1 METLLEKYQVRPSPK
16 PLSDITINFAQ
27 KQNKPSSTIQEI
39 DLDDL
44 LSNEDQDKMSVYDNK
59 EDINV
64 IIEDKT
70 KLSFDF
76 DFDKFRSKIS
86 NSVFHKEMLD
96 ATNVVNNIGFDIASE
111 ESMDVE
117 KQGID
122 QQPQKRRTKP
132 VNAQK
137 RPKIQVVNVS
147 LDQNMKM
154 KVPRR
159 EDMLVMKRPSY
170 YMNNRQIFSQFINQ
184 IFGKYRDELNNINNE
199 FTCDS
204 IDRNEEF
211 KLLLHQKIVRDY
223 LNIYTPYRGLLLY
236 HGLGSGKT
244 CSSIAIAE
252 AFNSLSAIALGEG
265 ITKGQQV
272 VILVPASLRT
282 NFYEELKKCGNP
294 IFKKNQYWKF
304 ISIKTTS
311 GEINTHMKEQLVK
324 ALHLPSSF
332 IEKYQGAFMVD
343 VNKETNYEE
352 LSGEQKRLLDK
363 QIDEMIQQ
371 KYLILNYNGLRKAR
385 LMEMTNNMKNNI
397 FDNKVVIVDEAH
409 NFISR
414 IVNKIN
420 KERANAKPTNISTQL
435 YDMLMSA
442 SNARVVLL
450 TGTPIINYPNEI
462 GICYNIL
469 RGYIKS
475 WRLSYDQKENV
486 KQINYELIS
495 SLMKQ
500 YDSLDYLEVT
510 NNEIIFTRNPYGF
523 ENKFYNEKYS
533 GVDGKQQSRR
543 FMNDKNFIEDVLKLF
558 HENDIKINKS
568 KVKVEKT
575 KALPDRLENF
585 QQMFIDNTTGKLKN
599 ENIFK
604 RRILGLTSYF
614 RSAQESLMPSY
625 DVNSDHHIVKIPMS
639 NFQASKYEQ
648 VRLQEIKL
656 EKNNRMRR
664 LKNRTKELYEDAT
677 SSYRIF
683 SRAFCN
689 FVFPDSIGRP
699 MPNDNDNIDAAVEN
713 MKDED
718 DLDAL
723 NMNLRKE
730 QVDGRYLE
738 DDLAKK
744 EPDEVNKLQEYNQR
758 IQSTL
763 MHLRNNMTSLLNPES
778 LESYSPK
785 FLHLLENITNK
796 ANVGSHLIYSQ
807 FRTLEGIG
815 IFSLVLEANGFVP
828 FKLKRNSKQE
838 FVLDIP
844 IEQRKRKRMFALYTG
859 TETTEEKEVLRNVF
873 NGNWTVLSTQLREE
887 VEAIYKDNLYGDII
901 KVFMITSSG
910 AEGISLKNVRYVHIM
925 EPYWHPVR
933 KEQVIGRA
941 RRICSHDKLPESER
955 NIKVF
960 LYLMTF
966 SDEQLKS
973 QLSIGLKNNDKSKF
987 GNSKEKRP
995 LTSDESLNEIM
1006 NMKENITQ
1014 NLLKAVKEASV
1025 DCGIHIKANNEESL
1039 ECFSFGNVMNSKL
1052 FSYKP
1057 NIEYEDQDSYIED
1070 KNKKQITW
1078 GAVEKVIDGKPYALR
1093 LDESNKPTNMLY
1105 DINTFIM
1112 AQKNPKIE
1120 VHYIGRLIEENG
1132 KTYIDGNL

>member
-137 RPKIQVVNVS
+137 RPKTQVVNVS

-450 TGTPIINYPNEI
+450 TGTPIINYPN
-462 GICYNIL
+462 
-469 RGYIKS
+469 
-475 WRLSYDQKENV
+475 
-486 KQINYELIS
+486 
-495 SLMKQ
+495 
-500 YDSLDYLEVT
+500 
-510 NNEIIFTRNPYGF
+510 
-523 ENKFYNEKYS
+523 
-533 GVDGKQQSRR
+533 
-543 FMNDKNFIEDVLKLF
+543 
-558 HENDIKINKS
+558 
-568 KVKVEKT
+568 
-575 KALPDRLENF
+575 
-585 QQMFIDNTTGKLKN
+585 
-599 ENIFK
+599 
-604 RRILGLTSYF
+604 
-614 RSAQESLMPSY
+614 
-625 DVNSDHHIVKIPMS
+625 
-639 NFQASKYEQ
+639 
-648 VRLQEIKL
+648 
-656 EKNNRMRR
+656 
-664 LKNRTKELYEDAT
+664 
-677 SSYRIF
+677 
-683 SRAFCN
+683 
-689 FVFPDSIGRP
+689 
-699 MPNDNDNIDAAVEN
+699 
-713 MKDED
+713 
-718 DLDAL
+718 
-723 NMNLRKE
+723 
-730 QVDGRYLE
+730 
-738 DDLAKK
+738 
-744 EPDEVNKLQEYNQR
+744 
-758 IQSTL
+758 
-763 MHLRNNMTSLLNPES
+763 
-778 LESYSPK
+778 
-785 FLHLLENITNK
+785 
-796 ANVGSHLIYSQ
+796 
-807 FRTLEGIG
+807 
-815 IFSLVLEANGFVP
+815 
-828 FKLKRNSKQE
+828 
-838 FVLDIP
+838 
-844 IEQRKRKRMFALYTG
+844 
-859 TETTEEKEVLRNVF
+859 
-873 NGNWTVLSTQLREE
+873 
-887 VEAIYKDNLYGDII
+887 
-901 KVFMITSSG
+901 
-910 AEGISLKNVRYVHIM
+910 
-925 EPYWHPVR
+925 
-933 KEQVIGRA
+933 
-941 RRICSHDKLPESER
+941 
-955 NIKVF
+955 
-960 LYLMTF
+960 
-966 SDEQLKS
+966 
-973 QLSIGLKNNDKSKF
+973 
-987 GNSKEKRP
+987 
-995 LTSDESLNEIM
+995 
-1006 NMKENITQ
+1006 
-1014 NLLKAVKEASV
+1014 
-1025 DCGIHIKANNEESL
+1025 
-1039 ECFSFGNVMNSKL
+1039 
-1052 FSYKP
+1052 
-1057 NIEYEDQDSYIED
+1057 
-1070 KNKKQITW
+1070 
-1078 GAVEKVIDGKPYALR
+1078 
-1093 LDESNKPTNMLY
+1093 
-1105 DINTFIM
+1105 
-1112 AQKNPKIE
+1112 
-1120 VHYIGRLIEENG
+1120 
-1132 KTYIDGNL
+1132 